1 MFGIVK
7 GKTPS
12 IYWVWSV
19 YINEKNYART
29 I

>member
-7 GKTPS
+7 GKMPS

-19 YINEKNYART
+19 YI
-29 I
+29 